1 MEKIFVVIG
10 QYQHC
15 YEATPSSVDGLFT
28 EEQAKEY
35 YAILTEVARE
45 FNDDSGNGSWA
56 GYEIVELSAE
66 TGIRSLEEARK
77 NLAERKQRKEEEE
90 RYVPPVQPKNLGTLA
105 DFFPKT

>member
-10 QYQHC
+10 QYQQCHD
-15 YEATPSSVDGLFT
+15 ATPSTVDGLFT

-35 YAILTEVARE
+35 HAILTEMAKVQ
-45 FNDDSGNGSWA
+45 DDPRSGSWA
-56 GYEIVELSAE
+56 CYQIVELSPE
-66 TGIRSLEEARK
+66 SGIRSLEEARK
-77 NLAERKQRKEEEE
+77 NLAELKQRKEEEE

>member
-1 MEKIFVVIG
+1 MEKIFVVLG
-10 QYQHC
+10 QFQQC
-15 YEATPSSVDGLFT
+15 YEATPSSVYGLFT

-35 YAILTEVARE
+35 HRTLTKMARLDR
-45 FNDDSGNGSWA
+45 DDPRNGSWA

-77 NLAERKQRKEEEE
+77 NLAELKQRKEEEE
-90 RYVPPVQPKNLGTLA
+90 RYVPPQQPKSLCTMG